1 MSANYLCQRH
11 QRPVVASRQRT
22 LPGEQ
27 PETEYLCDLC
37 LAEDRMRAG
46 FGGRSFFDDFFSG
59 SPAAAG
65 RAVETPPRRAER
77 IDVTQFFSDATRELL
92 QRAAQTSVVADD
104 RLDLQVEHGAPE
116 EVKEEAGATHSA

>member
-1 MSANYLCQRH
+1 
-11 QRPVVASRQRT
+11 
-22 LPGEQ
+22 
-27 PETEYLCDLC
+27 
-37 LAEDRMRAG
+37 MRAG
-46 FGGRSFFDDFFSG
+46 FGGRSFFDDFFSDFFCG

-104 RLDLQVEHGAPE
+104 RLDFQVEYGAPD